1 MDRTGQAQDRR
12 QAEAPLVAVGGLL
25 IVVAT
30 LVAEQRLQGP
40 PAQ

>member
-25 IVVAT
+25 IAVASPVV
-30 LVAEQRLQGP
+30 EHGF
-40 PAQ
+40 